1 MRFSDKIMIARASI
15 VLLALTGL
23 ALATPAAAQ
32 GERTVMPD
40 FTQIVQENRAS
51 VVNIATTQQV
61 QQRGQGGV
69 PDEFLDQLP
78 EGSPF
83 RDFFRRFER
92 GGPEQQPRERSSLGS
107 GFIIESDGYI
117 LTNTHV
123 VKNAD
128 SILVKLEDNREFEAE
143 VVGMDEPSDVALLRI
158 DASDLPTVTFGD
170 SDGLEVGQWVLAIG
184 SPFGLDHTATQ
195 GIVSA
200 LNRKL
205 PTDTYTPFIQTDVAV
220 NPGNSGGPLFN
231 VDGEVI
237 GINAQIFSR
246 TGGFMG
252 LSFAV
257 PINVA
262 RDIARQLR
270 ETGEV
275 KRGYLGVT
283 IQSIDRDLARSFG
296 LDRPIG
302 ALVADV
308 RPDSPAAAAGIE
320 SGDVILSFDGREI
333 TDSSSLPPIVGQV
346 RPGTEVEVDL
356 IRDNDRLTITVEVGE
371 LEREGSAP
379 GADDAEEEAQES
391 GTALNLTARELTSSE
406 RSDLGLGDRGL
417 LVERVTA
424 GPAAQAGIR
433 PGDILLRMGRQEL
446 ASVSDLESAAEELPR
461 GQPIAMQIRRGDG
474 TLFVSLTLPED
485 E

>member
-1 MRFSDKIMIARASI
+1 MLAR
-15 VLLALTGL
+15 VPLLLLAFTSL
-23 ALATPAAAQ
+23 ALSGPVAADVQ
-32 GERTVMPD
+32 RTVPD
-40 FTQIVQENRAS
+40 FTRIVEENRAA

-61 QQRGQGGV
+61 QQRGRSGV
-69 PDEFLDQLP
+69 PEEFLDQLP
-78 EGSPF
+78 EDSPF

-92 GGPEQQPRERSSLGS
+92 GGPGQQPRERNSLGS
-107 GFIIESDGYI
+107 GFIMSADGYV
-117 LTNTHV
+117 LTNAHV
-123 VKNAD
+123 VKDAD
-128 SILVKLEDNREFEAE
+128 SILVKLDDNREFQAE

-158 DASDLPTVTFGD
+158 DATDLPTVDFGD
-170 SDGLEVGQWVLAIG
+170 SDALKVGQWVLAIG

-231 VDGEVI
+231 ADGEVI

-262 RDIARQLR
+262 RDIAEQLR
-270 ETGEV
+270 DTGRV
-275 KRGYLGVT
+275 QRGYLGVT

-308 RPDSPAAAAGIE
+308 RADSPAAAAGIE
-320 SGDVILSFDGREI
+320 SGDVILTFDGREI
-333 TDSSSLPPIVGQV
+333 TDSSSLPPVVGQV
-346 RPGTEVEVDL
+346 RPGTEVEVEL
-356 IRDNDRLTITVEVGE
+356 IRENERKTITVEVGE
-371 LEREGSAP
+371 LERESAASGSESN
-379 GADDAEEEAQES
+379 DAEPKES
-391 GTALNLTARELTSSE
+391 GTALNLVARELTASE
-406 RSDLGLGDRGL
+406 RNDLGLGDRGL
-417 LVERVTA
+417 LVERVAA

-433 PGDILLRMGRQEL
+433 PGDILLRIGRQEL
-446 ASVSDLESAAEELPR
+446 TSAEDLKDAVEELPR

-474 TLFVSLTLPED
+474 TLFVSLALPED